1 MSKLIGV
8 FGGTFDPVHNGHT
21 QIILNLIKDIPFS
34 EIKVIPNGTPPHRSS
49 VGSVNDR
56 LQMVSLAFKGQ
67 DKVTIDDREIKRE
80 GFSYAID
87 TAKEILDE
95 HEEDRLVWIMGSDA
109 FSGIDS
115 WYKWEEFLKLVNILV
130 VTRPHAEINK
140 DSRVWQLVQEIE
152 IDNIASFKGT
162 GKIVIH
168 KINPINISSTQVRKD
183 VSLGKN
189 LDNLVIDEVSD
200 YIDEGKLYT

>member
-56 LQMVSLAFKGQ
+56 LQMVSLAFQGQ

-95 HEEDRLVWIMGSDA
+95 YKEDRLVWIMGSDA

-130 VTRPHAEINK
+130 VTRPHTEINK
-140 DSRVWQLVQEIE
+140 DSKVWQLVQEIE

-162 GKIVIH
+162 GKIIIH
-168 KINPINISSTQVRKD
+168 KINPINISSTQVRKN
-183 VSLGKN
+183 VSLGKD

>member
-56 LQMVSLAFKGQ
+56 LQMVS
-67 DKVTIDDREIKRE
+67 
-80 GFSYAID
+80 YAID

-95 HEEDRLVWIMGSDA
+95 YKEDRLVWIMGSDA

-130 VTRPHAEINK
+130 VTRPHTEINK
-140 DSRVWQLVQEIE
+140 DSKVWQLVQEIE

-162 GKIVIH
+162 GKIIIH
-168 KINPINISSTQVRKD
+168 KINPINISSTQVRKN
-183 VSLGKN
+183 VSLGKD